1 MLVQTLA
8 DEGFRAVRIAAGDS
22 VSVALG
28 EDGQLRAWGS
38 FRVCY
43 APLHVVVTF
52 SILIPFF
59 SYSIR
64 LPMDYWG
71 SQDPRADLLRNSSPL
86 RSLCW
91 RISTLH
97 KSRVEQIMSSR

>member
-8 DEGFRAVRIAAGDS
+8 DEAFRAVRIAAGDS

-38 FRVCY
+38 FRVSY
-43 APLHVVVTF
+43 VRLHVVVTF
-52 SILIPFF
+52 NIPIRSF

-64 LPMDYWG
+64 LPMDY
-71 SQDPRADLLRNSSPL
+71 
-86 RSLCW
+86 
-91 RISTLH
+91 
-97 KSRVEQIMSSR
+97 